1 MYDPILS
8 SWRAKTN
15 VLFSSEPGLD
25 AYQNI
30 RPDILPQS
38 LPYEQAFDVDFDR
51 HPDHYLLIWHCFHV
65 S

>member
-15 VLFSSEPGLD
+15 VLFSAEPGLD

-30 RPDILPQS
+30 HPDILPQS
-38 LPYEQAFDVDFDR
+38 LPYQQACDVDFDR
-51 HPDHYLLIWHCFHV
+51 HSDHYLLVWHCFHV